1 MLTSDAAHMRNR
13 FGFNARRARSSTGV
27 RCQTARCRKR
37 VAARKNA
44 CRRRPCVRAFGDF
57 AKSIAGARGGDG
69 CVRLHQARHRRAR
82 CKNNSSHLSVARV
95 SIHFNTTSISRGLD
109 SIVLVSAACWRL
121 RLLSLISVIPQ
132 SVGAHWTGKPRSQ
145 FCRRKCSALIAP
157 CCADHA
163 AISVSTSK

>member
-69 CVRLHQARHRRAR
+69 CVRLHEARHRRAR

-95 SIHFNTTSISRGLD
+95 SIHFNTASISRGLD

-121 RLLSLISVIPQ
+121 RLLFLDLGDRAI
-132 SVGAHWTGKPRSQ
+132 GR
-145 FCRRKCSALIAP
+145 SALDRQAKITILSEKVLGP
-157 CCADHA
+157 DCPLLC
-163 AISVSTSK
+163 

>member
-1 MLTSDAAHMRNR
+1 MLTSEAAHMRNR
-13 FGFNARRARSSTGV
+13 LGFNARRAGSSTGV

-69 CVRLHQARHRRAR
+69 CVRLHEARHRRAR

-95 SIHFNTTSISRGLD
+95 SIHFNTASISRGLD

-121 RLLSLISVIPQ
+121 RLLFLDLGDPAI
-132 SVGAHWTGKPRSQ
+132 GR
-145 FCRRKCSALIAP
+145 SALDRQAKITILSEKVLGP
-157 CCADHA
+157 DCPLLC
-163 AISVSTSK
+163 